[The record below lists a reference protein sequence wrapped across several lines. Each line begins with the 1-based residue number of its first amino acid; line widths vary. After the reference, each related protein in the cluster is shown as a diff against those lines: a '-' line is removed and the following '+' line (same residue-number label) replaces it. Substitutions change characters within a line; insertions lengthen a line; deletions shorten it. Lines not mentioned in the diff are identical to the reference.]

1 MCWAWSGM
9 WRALVAWCLR
19 QSCKRMEK
27 GGEQQA
33 PCSGLP
39 LSPPPASRR
48 VSRAGGG
55 LRQPRGAPGGSPASG
70 FSSPHHDG
78 QSSGPPSAPG
88 TCLRAH
94 GACACLG
101 KPPGAMEERKRSFRV
116 VSVGYFVIKQH
127 KWSGRPPHDARCR
140 RRPSRTSPHNARGD
154 SAVGGCANGRRAS
167 VPGAR
172 AAPPP
177 GAQRACRISNAAA
190 WHVCRAASPAVNDCI
205 CEPNKQRIRR
215 AACWHGKLSAASCW
229 LSDSAVHRSCWPS
242 TTREA
247 CTVQP
252 WTTALQGACSAATD
266 SDTHCDEVERSW

>member
-101 KPPGAMEERKRSFRV
+101 KPPGAMEERKRSLRV

-140 RRPSRTSPHNARGD
+140 RRPSRTSPHNARGA

-172 AAPPP
+172 AAPP

-215 AACWHGKLSAASCW
+215 ALAGMASSPPPAAGCRILLSTAAAGQARHARHALCSPGPLHCREP
-229 LSDSAVHRSCWPS
+229 AV
-242 TTREA
+242 
-247 CTVQP
+247 QQQ
-252 WTTALQGACSAATD
+252 TATPI
-266 SDTHCDEVERSW
+266 VMK